1 MRIFQLLD
9 LKKGFSLP
17 LWVVA
22 SAKAAAKKLLD
33 LPFDNY
39 EFIKIP
45 NDNKVKKIKV
55 HSVALIKKDNAAL
68 AITFAN
74 SGLDLDL
81 TNNLEIWVVASFD
94 KIKNLDN
101 DSKVII
107 DLVPGYGVGIDSNT
121 EKICISDFAKK
132 IIELNLLE
140 IVPEGLKLSLEII
153 FPKGKFLAERTSNKA
168 FGIVE
173 GLSIIGTTAETHISA
188 SPEQLK
194 LAMNQL
200 DQAVSISETDSIV
213 FVIGE
218 NGLDLAKKINM
229 PFPIVKVGNW
239 IGPLLVHAAIQKV
252 KKILLF
258 GYYGKLIKLAG
269 GIFHTHNHLADARIE
284 ILVYLAVK
292 EKIPLKIINSFINS
306 QTIDGAIKIVEE
318 INIELANK
326 LINEI
331 SNHVEIRTAEY
342 IQKYISSDMKVGIV
356 LFDRERKIRSISQNS
371 KKMFSKFLL
380 YKLK

>member
-22 SAKAAAKKLLD
+22 SAKAGVKKLLNF
-33 LPFDNY
+33 PFDNY
-39 EFIKIP
+39 ELIKIANS
-45 NDNKVKKIKV
+45 NDVKKIKV
-55 HSVALIKKDNAAL
+55 HSSALLKKNNAAL

-81 TNNLEIWVVASFD
+81 TNNLEIWVVASFV
-94 KIKNLDN
+94 KTN
-101 DSKVII
+101 DLENSSKVVIEII
-107 DLVPGYGVGIDSNT
+107 PGYGVGIDSKT
-121 EKICISDFAKK
+121 EKICISDFARK
-132 IIELNLLE
+132 IIEVNLLE
-140 IVPEGLKLSLEII
+140 VIPEGYKLRLEII

-194 LAMNQL
+194 YAIDELNKAIAEHGMDL
-200 DQAVSISETDSIV
+200 IT

-218 NGLDLAKKINM
+218 NGLDLAKKYDL
-229 PFPIVKVGNW
+229 PFPIIKVGNW
-239 IGPLLVHAAIQKV
+239 IGPLLVQAATQKV
-252 KKILLF
+252 KKIILL

-284 ILVYLAVK
+284 ILVYLAIK
-292 EKIPLKIINSFINS
+292 QKIPLKIINTFMNS
-306 QTIDGAIKIVEE
+306 QTIDDAIKIVEAF
-318 INIELANK
+318 NIEVAKK
-326 LINEI
+326 LIYEI
-331 SNHVEIRTAEY
+331 SNRVEIRSKEY
-342 IQKYISSDMKVGIV
+342 IERYISSDIKVEVI
-356 LFDRERKIRSISQNS
+356 LFDRDRKIRSISNTSQ
-371 KKMFSKFLL
+371 KMFSKILT
-380 YKLK
+380 

>member
-1 MRIFQLLD
+1 MCIFQLLD

-22 SAKAAAKKLLD
+22 SAKAAVKKLLD
-33 LPFDNY
+33 LPFENY

-45 NDNKVKKIKV
+45 DSNDFKKIKI
-55 HSVALIKKDNAAL
+55 HSVAFIKENGAAL
-68 AITFAN
+68 AITFAK

-81 TNNLEIWVVASFD
+81 TNNLEIWVVASFV
-94 KIKNLDN
+94 KIKNLEN
-101 DSKVII
+101 CIKPKI
-107 DLVPGYGVGIDSNT
+107 DLVPGYGVGIDSNS

-132 IIELNLLE
+132 IIEVNLSE
-140 IVPEGLKLSLEII
+140 IIPEGFKLCLEII

-194 LAMNQL
+194 YAIDELNKAIAEHGMDL
-200 DQAVSISETDSIV
+200 IT

-218 NGLDLAKKINM
+218 NGLDLAKKYDL
-229 PFPIVKVGNW
+229 PFPIIKVGNW
-239 IGPLLVHAAIQKV
+239 IGPLLVQAATQKV
-252 KKILLF
+252 KKIILL

-284 ILVYLAVK
+284 ILVYLAIK
-292 EKIPLKIINSFINS
+292 QKIPLKIINTFMNS
-306 QTIDGAIKIVEE
+306 QTIDDAIKIVEAF
-318 INIELANK
+318 NIEVAKK
-326 LINEI
+326 LIYEI
-331 SNHVEIRTAEY
+331 SNRVEIRSKEY
-342 IQKYISSDMKVGIV
+342 IERYISSDIKVEVI
-356 LFDRERKIRSISQNS
+356 LFDRDRKIRVISNS
-371 KKMFSKFLL
+371 SQKMFSKILT
-380 YKLK
+380 